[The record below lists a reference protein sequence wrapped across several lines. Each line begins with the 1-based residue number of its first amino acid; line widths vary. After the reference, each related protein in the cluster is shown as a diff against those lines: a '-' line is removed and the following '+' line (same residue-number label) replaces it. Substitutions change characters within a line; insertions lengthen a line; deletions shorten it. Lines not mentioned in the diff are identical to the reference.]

1 MVDVDDCRY
10 DCLFCNSFYSI
21 HENEKMKP
29 KINNNNRRDRLAKKL
44 FDSYYVDFDG
54 RYVVDSSR
62 EVNQLQI
69 SCLRH
74 LSMIKTRQHCLN
86 ETCHCGVLSV
96 FHRFFTGFRIPY

>member
-10 DCLFCNSFYSI
+10 DCLYCNSFYSI

-29 KINNNNRRDRLAKKL
+29 KINNNRPDRLAKKF

-54 RYVVDSSR
+54 RYVRR
-62 EVNQLQI
+62 EVSQLQI

-86 ETCHCGVLSV
+86 ETCRCGVLSV
-96 FHRFFTGFRIPY
+96 FHILFTGFRITY